1 MDSVPNADAD
11 LMLRVKRGDREAFE
25 TLLQRH
31 APAVLNLVT
40 RTLQDPVEAEDI
52 TQAVFVQVWKS
63 AHRYEPTAPF
73 RTWLFT
79 IARNLCL
86 NELRRRARHPAEPL
100 EPPSAES
107 EAPQRTLPDLHAA
120 PPTEA
125 LLQAEL
131 EEKIEEA
138 IAALP
143 ENQRTALLLCRQ
155 GDWSYEEIAQVLG
168 CSISATKS
176 LIFRARETLKRRLKP
191 YLRSGIWGP

>member
-1 MDSVPNADAD
+1 MDSVPDADAE
-11 LMLRVKRGDREAFE
+11 LMLRVKRGDREAFQI
-25 TLLQRH
+25 LLQRH
-31 APAVLNLVT
+31 APAVLNLVA
-40 RTLQDPVEAEDI
+40 RILQDPVEAEDI

-63 AHRYEPTAPF
+63 ATRYKPTAPF

-100 EPPSAES
+100 EPSSPE
-107 EAPQRTLPDLHAA
+107 PDTPVRTLPDLHAP
-120 PPTEA
+120 PPTET

-131 EEKIEEA
+131 EAKIEEA

-155 GDWSYEEIAQVLG
+155 GDWSYEDIARVLG
-168 CSISATKS
+168 CSVSATKS

-191 YLRSGIWGP
+191 YLRSGSWTP